1 MEVLDAPVQNDR
13 QLVYAGFWIRVAAYL
28 VDAIILGVVNIV
40 LSFIFSGG
48 YNPFAPNTILTLVSV
63 VVNASYFCGMEASE
77 RQATLGKMIVGVKV
91 GDMNGNRISVG
102 QAVGRYFAK
111 ILSAIIFCIGFMMVG
126 WDAKKQG
133 LHDKLASTYV
143 FYAN

>member
-13 QLVYAGFWIRVAAYL
+13 QLVYAGFWIRVASYL

-40 LSFIFSGG
+40 LSFIFTGG
-48 YNPFAPNTILTLVSV
+48 YNPFAPNSVLTLVSV
-63 VVNASYFCGMEASE
+63 VVNACYFCGMEASE

-91 GDMNGNRISVG
+91 GDLNGNRISVG

-111 ILSAIIFCIGFMMVG
+111 ILSFLIFCIGFMMVG
-126 WDAKKQG
+126 WDDRKQG
-133 LHDKLASTYV
+133 LHDKLANTYV
-143 FYAN
+143 FYAS

>member
-13 QLVYAGFWIRVAAYL
+13 QLVYAGFWIRVTAYL